1 MKFEDIELERE
12 SGESSNTSNSES
24 GIDTGESQSEKEWD
38 DIQVYII
45 FSKFKNFRLNICL
58 KENIFHIPTYI

>member
-12 SGESSNTSNSES
+12 NGENSHTSNSES

-38 DIQVYII
+38 DIQVLYIVINLRLI
-45 FSKFKNFRLNICL
+45 FLYF
-58 KENIFHIPTYI
+58 